1 MRRLIGLL
9 LSVLLVAQLGSC
21 VTDERDDSTARVR
34 VLHVSPD
41 APNLDVLFDGARVL
55 SNVPYSAA
63 SAYLIFPTGT
73 HRITFNVAGT
83 ATTLIDVSQNLANAA
98 AYTII
103 AANFAA
109 SIQGLTVT
117 DQTLAPPAGQAAV
130 RVIHA
135 APDAGPVDVLVNGQV
150 VVANMLFGTNSGYLN
165 LATGTYDVKV
175 NVAGTSTTVIQTTLT
190 ANAAFN
196 YSVVAIGSIRTA
208 ATNPLALKVLTDG

>member
-83 ATTLIDVSQNLANAA
+83 ATTLIHVSQDLANAEFA
-98 AYTII
+98 KLQVLYSLKII
-103 AANFAA
+103 D
-109 SIQGLTVT
+109 SQL
-117 DQTLAPPAGQAAV
+117 
-130 RVIHA
+130 R
-135 APDAGPVDVLVNGQV
+135 
-150 VVANMLFGTNSGYLN
+150 MYE
-165 LATGTYDVKV
+165 
-175 NVAGTSTTVIQTTLT
+175 
-190 ANAAFN
+190 
-196 YSVVAIGSIRTA
+196 R
-208 ATNPLALKVLTDG
+208 NPS

>member
-21 VTDERDDSTARVR
+21 VTDVNDDSTARVR

-41 APNLDVLFDGARVL
+41 APNFDVLFDGARVL
-55 SNVPYSAA
+55 SNVPYSTA
-63 SAYLIFPTGT
+63 SAYLVFPTGT
-73 HRITFNVAGT
+73 HRITFNVTGT
-83 ATTLIDVSQNLANAA
+83 ATTLVDISQNLAQAA

-109 SIQGLTVT
+109 SIQGMTVT
-117 DQTLAPPAGQAAV
+117 DQTVAPPPGQAAL
-130 RVIHA
+130 RVIHM
-135 APDAGPVDVLVNGQV
+135 APDAGPIDVLLNGKV
-150 VVANMLFGTNSGYLN
+150 VFTNILFGANSSYLN
-165 LATGTYDVKV
+165 LANGTYDVKI

-190 ANAAFN
+190 ANASVN

>member
-21 VTDERDDSTARVR
+21 VTDVNDDSTARVR

-63 SAYLIFPTGT
+63 SAYLVFSTGT
-73 HRITFNVAGT
+73 HRITFNVTGT
-83 ATTLIDVSQNLANAA
+83 ATTLIDISQNLANAA

-117 DQTLAPPAGQAAV
+117 DQTVAPPAGQAAV
-130 RVIHA
+130 RVIHM
-135 APDAGPVDVLVNGQV
+135 APDAGPVDVLLNGKV
-150 VVANMLFGTNSGYLN
+150 AFANMLFGANSGYLN

-190 ANAAFN
+190 ANAAVN
-196 YSVVAIGSIRTA
+196 YSAVAIGSTRTA